1 MWGGEKGRETTVDRL
16 FFVTR
21 IINVFRE
28 AKLKIMTKR
37 TYFMSFCYSLIS
49 DDFVMEVIA
58 KSGKNAKPESD
69 YIGFLYETGNI
80 RSVIYFRFETEL
92 IRFAKIKRVIG

>member
-1 MWGGEKGRETTVDRL
+1 
-16 FFVTR
+16 
-21 IINVFRE
+21 
-28 AKLKIMTKR
+28 
-37 TYFMSFCYSLIS
+37 
-49 DDFVMEVIA
+49 MEVIA
-58 KSGKNAKPESD
+58 KSGKNAKSESD

>member
-28 AKLKIMTKR
+28 AKLK
-37 TYFMSFCYSLIS
+37 
-49 DDFVMEVIA
+49 
-58 KSGKNAKPESD
+58 
-69 YIGFLYETGNI
+69 
-80 RSVIYFRFETEL
+80 
-92 IRFAKIKRVIG
+92 

>member
-1 MWGGEKGRETTVDRL
+1 
-16 FFVTR
+16 
-21 IINVFRE
+21 
-28 AKLKIMTKR
+28 
-37 TYFMSFCYSLIS
+37 
-49 DDFVMEVIA
+49 MEVIA
-58 KSGKNAKPESD
+58 KSGKNEKPESD

>member
-58 KSGKNAKPESD
+58 KSGKNGYNSLRNERGK
-69 YIGFLYETGNI
+69 FHTGITN
-80 RSVIYFRFETEL
+80 SQ
-92 IRFAKIKRVIG
+92 IK

>member
-1 MWGGEKGRETTVDRL
+1 MWGGKKDRETTVDRL
-16 FFVTR
+16 FFVAR

-49 DDFVMEVIA
+49 DDFVMEV
-58 KSGKNAKPESD
+58 
-69 YIGFLYETGNI
+69 
-80 RSVIYFRFETEL
+80 
-92 IRFAKIKRVIG
+92 

>member
-1 MWGGEKGRETTVDRL
+1 MWGGKKDRETTIDRL

-58 KSGKNAKPESD
+58 KSGKNAIIESD
-69 YIGFLYETGNI
+69 YIGFVCD
-80 RSVIYFRFETEL
+80 R
-92 IRFAKIKRVIG
+92 KHQKRYLLPRRNRINSHRENEKFN

>member
-1 MWGGEKGRETTVDRL
+1 
-16 FFVTR
+16 
-21 IINVFRE
+21 
-28 AKLKIMTKR
+28 
-37 TYFMSFCYSLIS
+37 MSFCYSLIS

-58 KSGKNAKPESD
+58 KSGKKAKPESD

-80 RSVIYFRFETEL
+80 RSVIYFWFETEL